1 MAGKAA
7 SLSINIIADA
17 AKAKSGLSEAQ
28 AALKKFAKE
37 FDAAQGA
44 SAKFKA
50 GTTAAFDYVK
60 KNAITFAAA
69 AGAAIG
75 AFVVKSVVDFQK
87 LAIAAG
93 KFSDATGLSTEQ
105 ASRFIEVAG
114 DFGVES
120 TAVEKSISFMNKTL
134 GNSPELFEK
143 LGIEIRKTSG
153 GATDVNATFLSV
165 VDRLNKIQDPA
176 ARAAA
181 ATRLLGRGWAE
192 MAELIAMGSD
202 ELAAS
207 LAAVSNQKV
216 ISPEEQ
222 AEAERLRAEVDRLKD
237 SWDNFANTVGG
248 TVIPALADLLTFISD
263 AGESIGDLGDWIS
276 RNLGEQTDF
285 VKNAKAMKEEQQFL
299 NEAWKE
305 GYRAQIDA
313 QSASAKLKV
322 EMELQAAAVEAARL
336 EWDAFRNGLNIKA
349 ESIRLTQDIEDFRV
363 KWAGTTEEAKRKSR
377 EYQLELIAIQT
388 QLANSALAIVG
399 LATTAQNTRIQLMIE
414 TGRLEQALSLIG
426 AIRAGMNQLAG
437 AVTPD
442 RVERIVGQAPTG
454 GAGTGKTTTTTT
466 QKKTVEPAATFGG
479 KKIETKRYAGLAA
492 GGTLLSSGGV
502 VVGENGPELVNLP
515 RGASVIPSIPSRKM
529 MGGGTVY
536 NITLQAGLVSSPDQ
550 VGQEIIEAIRRAE
563 RRSGKVFASA

>member
-1 MAGKAA
+1 MAAKTA
-7 SLSINIIADA
+7 SLSVNIIADA
-17 AKAKSGLSEAQ
+17 AKARAGLKEAET
-28 AALKKFAKE
+28 AFGKFRRE
-37 FDAAQGA
+37 VGEAQGA
-44 SAKFKA
+44 MGKFGAIGSSVFGAVKA
-50 GTTAAFDYVK
+50 NAVQFATAGA
-60 KNAITFAAA
+60 
-69 AGAAIG
+69 AAIG

-105 ASRFIEVAG
+105 ASRFIEVSG

-263 AGESIGDLGDWIS
+263 AGESIGDLGNWIS

-336 EWDAFRNGLNIKA
+336 EWDAFRTGLNIKA
-349 ESIRLTQDIEDFRV
+349 ESIRLTQDIEDFRT

-388 QLANSALAIVG
+388 Q
-399 LATTAQNTRIQLMIE
+399 
-414 TGRLEQALSLIG
+414 
-426 AIRAGMNQLAG
+426 
-437 AVTPD
+437 
-442 RVERIVGQAPTG
+442 
-454 GAGTGKTTTTTT
+454 
-466 QKKTVEPAATFGG
+466 
-479 KKIETKRYAGLAA
+479 
-492 GGTLLSSGGV
+492 
-502 VVGENGPELVNLP
+502 
-515 RGASVIPSIPSRKM
+515 
-529 MGGGTVY
+529 
-536 NITLQAGLVSSPDQ
+536 
-550 VGQEIIEAIRRAE
+550 
-563 RRSGKVFASA
+563 

>member
-44 SAKFKA
+44 SAKF
-50 GTTAAFDYVK
+50 
-60 KNAITFAAA
+60 
-69 AGAAIG
+69 
-75 AFVVKSVVDFQK
+75 KSVVDFQK